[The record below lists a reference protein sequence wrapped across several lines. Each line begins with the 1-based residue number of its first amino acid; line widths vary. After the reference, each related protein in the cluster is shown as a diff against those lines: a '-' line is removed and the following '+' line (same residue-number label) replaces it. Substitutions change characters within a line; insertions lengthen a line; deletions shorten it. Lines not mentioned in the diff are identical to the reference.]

1 MGKDVS
7 SSTPLREKAAEEF
20 KALAALSLYLY
31 ICLGAVV
38 LFKSTVLRGAG
49 IDYAIWG
56 IAAVK
61 AVVLAKFML
70 LGRMLHVGKRFRDKP
85 LIWPTLYQAL
95 AFLVVL
101 LILTTLEELIV
112 GVIHRRAVTDSLSD
126 VVGPTFSQ
134 GIAVCLIM
142 LLILV
147 PYSAFT
153 CLGDTLGERELFRLF
168 FVDRFVDGSVRDRLA
183 GRLPPARTPGSD
195 GDAVDHSHADR

>member
-1 MGKDVS
+1 MGKDAS
-7 SSTPLREKAAEEF
+7 SSAPLREKAAAEF

-38 LFKSTVLRGAG
+38 LFKSAVLRGAG

-61 AVVLAKFML
+61 AVLLAKFML
-70 LGRMLHVGKRFRDKP
+70 VGHALHVGKKFRDKP
-85 LIWPTLYQAL
+85 LIWPTLYRAL

-112 GVIHRRAVTDSLSD
+112 GVIHRRAVADSLSD
-126 VVGPTFSQ
+126 VVGPTFLQ

-142 LLILV
+142 FLILV

-168 FVDRFVDGSVRDRLA
+168 FVDGSVDGSVRDRLA
-183 GRLPPARTPGSD
+183 GGLPPARTPG
-195 GDAVDHSHADR
+195 

>member
-1 MGKDVS
+1 MGKDAS
-7 SSTPLREKAAEEF
+7 SSAPLREKAAAEF

-38 LFKSTVLRGAG
+38 LFKSAVLRGAG

-61 AVVLAKFML
+61 AVLLAKFML
-70 LGRMLHVGKRFRDKP
+70 VGHALHVGKKFRDKP
-85 LIWPTLYQAL
+85 LIWPTLYRAL

-112 GVIHRRAVTDSLSD
+112 GVIHRRAVADSLSD
-126 VVGPTFSQ
+126 VVGPTFLQ

-142 LLILV
+142 FLILV

-168 FVDRFVDGSVRDRLA
+168 FVDGSVEA
-183 GRLPPARTPGSD
+183 PSVIA
-195 GDAVDHSHADR
+195 